1 METIKHIRAASEK
14 LLTVRARVP
23 IRYPGGKQRFLTQ
36 ILAHLPNVEKIE
48 GRFVEPFLGGGAV
61 FFALQPKPS
70 WLSDKNPELI
80 DLYRG
85 IRHDPEEVW
94 RRFSAYP
101 SGKRAYYQVRRQ
113 IPHSWGLVAKAART
127 LYLNRTCFKGMWRQN
142 SSGMFNVGYGGQ
154 SRRWVISRSDLVGV
168 ARALRGTTLT
178 CSDFE
183 SVVDD
188 TTSADFLFVDPPYH
202 PGRRES
208 PVEHYMFSQFTYDS
222 HKRLASAL
230 KRATK
235 RGVLWAMTTSS
246 HPDITALHKKNR
258 IFPFKA
264 GVGTSPGKIT
274 RDTGEV
280 LILNY

>member
-1 METIKHIRAASEK
+1 METTGRVCATSEGAPGPRTK
-14 LLTVRARVP
+14 VP
-23 IRYPGGKQRFLTQ
+23 IRYPGGKQRFLAQ
-36 ILAHLPNVEKIE
+36 IVAHLPAVDNIR
-48 GRFVEPFLGGGAV
+48 GRFVEPFLGAGAV
-61 FFALQPKPS
+61 FFALQPRPS
-70 WLSDKNPELI
+70 LLNDKNPELI

-85 IRHDPEEVW
+85 IRHDHREVW

-101 SGKRAYYQVRRQ
+101 SGKRAYYQVRKQ
-113 IPHSWGLVAKAART
+113 IPESWGVVAKAART

-142 SSGMFNVGYGGQ
+142 SRGMFNVGYGGQ
-154 SRRWVISRSDLVGV
+154 SRRWAISEDDLAAV
-168 ARALRGTTLT
+168 AKALRRATLT

-188 TTSADFLFVDPPYH
+188 AAPADFLFVDPPYH

-246 HPDITALHKKNR
+246 HTDIIALHKKMHV
-258 IFPFKA
+258 FPFKA
-264 GVGTSPGKIT
+264 GVGESPGKIT